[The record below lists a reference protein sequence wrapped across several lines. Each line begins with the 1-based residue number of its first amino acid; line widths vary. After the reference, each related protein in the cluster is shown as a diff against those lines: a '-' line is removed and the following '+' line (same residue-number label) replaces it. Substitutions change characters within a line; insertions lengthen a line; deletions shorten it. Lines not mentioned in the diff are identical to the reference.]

1 MSEFVAYDRIMTR
14 AITSAQYARIADRR
28 QLIDFSRH
36 PHNDSDFIMYIRAD
50 ATFGHR
56 TNEFLGI
63 FKIGQDI
70 EINPRGKSGQVLDTL
85 MTISG
90 LTHDEWDK
98 TYPQGTNDLY
108 YVCPI
113 YEQIKDFNRYLV
125 GLNQARAKYEIREE
139 S

>member
-14 AITSAQYARIADRR
+14 AITKKQYMRIADRR
-28 QLIDFSRH
+28 QLLDFSRY

-50 ATFGHR
+50 LTS
-56 TNEFLGI
+56 TQPNPEFLGI

-70 EINPRGKSGQVLDTL
+70 ELNPRGKSGQVLDTL

-98 TYPQGTNDLY
+98 TYPHGTNDLY

-113 YEQIKDFNRYLV
+113 YEQIKDFNRYFV
-125 GLNQARAKYEIREE
+125 GLNQARATNEI
-139 S
+139 

>member
-1 MSEFVAYDRIMTR
+1 MTMTSEFVAYDRIMTR
-14 AITSAQYARIADRR
+14 AVTSEQYARIADRR

-36 PHNDSDFIMYIRAD
+36 PHNGSDFIMYIRSN

-70 EINPRGKSGQVLDTL
+70 ELNAKGKSDQVLDTL

-90 LTHDEWDK
+90 LTRDEWNE
-98 TYPQGTNDLY
+98 TYPQGTDDLY

-125 GLNQARAKYEIREE
+125 GLNQARATHEI
-139 S
+139 

>member
-1 MSEFVAYDRIMTR
+1 MATEFVAYNRIMTR
-14 AITSAQYARIADRR
+14 AITSEQYARIADGR
-28 QLIDFSRH
+28 QLLDFSRY

-50 ATFGHR
+50 ATHA
-56 TNEFLGI
+56 FLGI
-63 FKIGQDI
+63 HKIGQDI
-70 EINPRGKSGQVLDTL
+70 ELNPRGKSGQVLDTL

-98 TYPQGTNDLY
+98 TYPHGTNDLY

-113 YEQIKDFNRYLV
+113 YEQIRDLNRYLISR
-125 GLNQARAKYEIREE
+125 NQSMAKYE

>member
-1 MSEFVAYDRIMTR
+1 MSEFVTYDRIMTR
-14 AITSAQYARIADRR
+14 AITKKQYMRIADRR
-28 QLIDFSRH
+28 QLLDFSRY

-50 ATFGHR
+50 LTS
-56 TNEFLGI
+56 TQPNPEFLGI

-70 EINPRGKSGQVLDTL
+70 ELNARGKSDQVLDTL
-85 MTISG
+85 MAISG

-113 YEQIKDFNRYLV
+113 YEQIKDFNRYFI
-125 GLNQARAKYEIREE
+125 GRNQARAKYEI
-139 S
+139 

>member
-14 AITSAQYARIADRR
+14 AVTSEQYAKIADGR
-28 QLIDFSRH
+28 QLLDFSRY

-50 ATFGHR
+50 ATHA
-56 TNEFLGI
+56 FLGI
-63 FKIGQDI
+63 HKIGQDI
-70 EINPRGKSGQVLDTL
+70 ELNARGKSDQVLDTL

-98 TYPQGTNDLY
+98 TYPHGTADLY

-113 YEQIKDFNRYLV
+113 YERIRDFNRYFV
-125 GLNQARAKYEIREE
+125 GLNQARATNEI
-139 S
+139 